1 MHARFAPIPDM
12 SMRSSRTPLR
22 AISGLWHRSKLAL
35 KTRRSKGCKILSR
48 RPRIVLTAKML
59 DYNERTANF
68 AFVEP
73 EREYGPAPFGRHI
86 ACTIC

>member
-1 MHARFAPIPDM
+1 MAPQQTAFENT
-12 SMRSSRTPLR
+12 SVE
-22 AISGLWHRSKLAL
+22 GLQDQGA
-35 KTRRSKGCKILSR
+35 
-48 RPRIVLTAKML
+48 VVFTAKML
-59 DYNERTANF
+59 DYNEGTANF